1 MGCSISKSDVYI
13 PSMNSS
19 TEDLIY
25 QYKTIQRSSCILLPP
40 IKSKDT

>member
-1 MGCSISKSDVYI
+1 MGCSISSKADVYI

-25 QYKTIQRSSCILLPP
+25 QYENIQREKYILLPP
-40 IKSKDT
+40 KSTDT